1 MENGDYAIVEILKG
15 FLGEPKNEVDALS
28 KKQWQFNCPTPKCQK
43 DQARTHEKHN
53 LEYNSKKH
61 LFQCWKCEYSGFV
74 YRLASDYGTQADLD
88 RIQLILPPDKLKKF
102 DNDHRKPKIDHH
114 LITCKLPEGYR
125 PLGKKR
131 TTNLY
136 KKAWEYLVHDRKV
149 SPSLID
155 KYDIGYT
162 ETGPKKFRI
171 IIPSRNALGRFNYY
185 EARSY
190 MDNAKITYMKP
201 SSDEVAKNDIIFNE
215 YFINWD
221 LPIFLVEGV
230 FDMFRVPNA
239 IPILG
244 KLISPLLT
252 DQLVKHNPKVILCFD
267 PDAYQKMEETYS
279 LLSSLGLDVFFVDL
293 VEYNKTYVEQNC
305 PELKG
310 EERDKVLNRDIS
322 TIYEQHGKSE
332 VAKAISNIK
341 KLDLKTIVEGRL
353 KKSER
358 QK

>member
-1 MENGDYAIVEILKG
+1 MDNSDYAIVETLKG
-15 FLGEPKNEVDALS
+15 FLGEPKNSFDALN
-28 KKQWQFNCPTPKCQK
+28 KKQWQFNCPRPECQK
-43 DQARTHEKHN
+43 DQLRTHEKFN

-61 LFQCWKCEYSGFV
+61 ISKCWKCEYTAFV
-74 YRLASDYGTQADLD
+74 YKLAADYGSQADLD
-88 RIQLILPPDKLKKF
+88 RIKLLLPPDKVKKLNQ
-102 DNDHRKPKIDHH
+102 DTKKPKVDHH
-114 LITCKLPEGYR
+114 LITCKLPEGYM

-131 TTNLY
+131 STKLY
-136 KKAWEYLVHDRKV
+136 EKAWDYIINERKV

-162 ETGPKKFRI
+162 ETGSKKFRI
-171 IIPSRNALGRFNYY
+171 IIPSRNALGKFNYY

-190 MDNAKITYMKP
+190 MDDPKIPYMKP

-239 IPILG
+239 IPVLG

-252 DQLVKHNPKVILCFD
+252 EQLVKHNSKVILCFD
-267 PDAYQKMEETYS
+267 PDAYQKMEETYA

-293 VEYNKTYVEQNC
+293 VEYNKNYVEQNC
-305 PELKG
+305 PNLIG
-310 EERDKVLNRDIS
+310 DERDKMLNRDIS
-322 TIYEQHGKSE
+322 KIYEQHGKTA

-353 KKSER
+353 KKSD
-358 QK
+358 K